1 MTSIFTQNR
10 PYAGLNVAD
19 DAKSHVLYFT
29 PLEEVQKSLRV
40 DGTSVVV
47 VTMIGKCSHPKNL
60 LSNLIADQSSFIV
73 RLLRFKNAF
82 STTGTTFMRYSDAWK
97 VANRLF

>member
-1 MTSIFTQNR
+1 MNSILTQNR

-73 RLLRFKNAF
+73 RLF
-82 STTGTTFMRYSDAWK
+82 RYTSA
-97 VANRLF
+97 LFIIGMTLESRCDQ